1 MKYVIDTSILIEIEN
16 GNQEIINA
24 ISELKR
30 TPFSELYITIF
41 TFCEYYYGAM
51 EKSKEN
57 KEKVKQ
63 RLLQYEILNT
73 SVESASHFCELF
85 SLLKKKGKSLPQFD
99 TFIAAI
105 AIEHQGILI
114 TGDSDFAQISAL
126 KSIILPVW

>member
-16 GNQEIINA
+16 GNEEIINA
-24 ISELKR
+24 LHQLKK

-41 TFCEYYYGAM
+41 TFCEYYYGVM
-51 EKSKEN
+51 ERSQEN

-85 SLLKKKGKSLPQFD
+85 SALKKKGKSLPQFD

-105 AIEHQGILI
+105 TIEQQGVLV
-114 TGDSDFAQISAL
+114 TGDSDFAQIPNL
-126 KSIILPVW
+126 NSIVLPV

>member
-1 MKYVIDTSILIEIEN
+1 MKYVIDSSILIEVEN
-16 GNQEIINA
+16 GNEEIIN
-24 ISELKR
+24 SLHQLRK

-41 TFCEYYYGAM
+41 TFCEYYYGVM
-51 EKSKEN
+51 ERSQEN

-85 SLLKKKGKSLPQFD
+85 SALKKKGKSLPQFD

-105 AIEHQGILI
+105 TIEQQGVLV
-114 TGDSDFAQISAL
+114 TGDSDFA
-126 KSIILPVW
+126 

>member
-16 GNQEIINA
+16 GNKEIINT
-24 ISELKR
+24 ILEMKK

-41 TFCEYYYGAM
+41 TFCEFYYGAM
-51 EKSKEN
+51 EKSLEN

-73 SVESASHFCELF
+73 SVETASRFCELF
-85 SLLKKKGKSLPQFD
+85 SALKKKGKSLPQFD

-105 AIEHQGILI
+105 TIEQQGVLI
-114 TGDSDFAQISAL
+114 TGDNDFAQIPNL
-126 KSIILPVW
+126 KSIVLQV